1 MISLQT
7 IELAISKGHVRS
19 FGELEYCTFRYCE
32 QFSQEL
38 YSMDAFCKERLATMT
53 ALTKQQLVKEI
64 ERLVQDGM
72 DSRWLKG
79 KAQVKVKI
87 EGGRVTGLDT
97 LTVE

>member
-1 MISLQT
+1 
-7 IELAISKGHVRS
+7 
-19 FGELEYCTFRYCE
+19 
-32 QFSQEL
+32 
-38 YSMDAFCKERLATMT
+38 MT

-79 KAQVKVKI
+79 KAQVKAKI

-97 LTVE
+97 LTVEQLLDLCSDLEQRQSADV